1 MNNWYFCCARQILF
15 ASMLLGPLA
24 LSAEA
29 HVETSSFAQV
39 QVIKVTRYDNLIA
52 QRLIGDGDH
61 AIAVVKS

>member
-1 MNNWYFCCARQILF
+1 
-15 ASMLLGPLA
+15 MLLGPLA

-52 QRLIGDGDH
+52 QVLNGDGDH